1 MAATIWR
8 VVLKKNMLQNKRVM
22 GWACAS
28 VSNSFGQEECFPGMG
43 KAWSAAAA
51 VVVSKVILARY
62 PRCAHACRTRSIHSP
77 DSDSTPA
84 KFSLNPPLCV
94 TPATVQVRSMLDGS
108 VCPLMSLATAAACF
122 FAAVLACAD
131 ASSNRLGGD
140 DLLELDL
147 LGRVDIT
154 RTIKA
159 VCVVQCKPC
168 PL

>member
-1 MAATIWR
+1 
-8 VVLKKNMLQNKRVM
+8 
-22 GWACAS
+22 
-28 VSNSFGQEECFPGMG
+28 MG
-43 KAWSAAAA
+43 KAWSVAAA

-62 PRCAHACRTRSIHSP
+62 PRCAHTLRMRSIHSP
-77 DSDSTPA
+77 ESDSTPA

-108 VCPLMSLATAAACF
+108 VCPLMSLATALACCP
-122 FAAVLACAD
+122 AAVLAFAD
-131 ASSNRLGGD
+131 ASSNRFGGD
-140 DLLELDL
+140 DLLEVDL
-147 LGRVDIT
+147 LGRVDMS